1 MTREKTKRFDGKV
14 YLLMHTGHI
23 LRYMRQWRE
32 HYTALG
38 YRVELDKTE
47 RSKIYQ
53 LWIRSG
59 TDPESAGVMPA
70 RIPIS
75 NKIGR
80 DEKIIFL
87 GML

>member
-14 YLLMHTGHI
+14 YALRHIGHI
-23 LRYMRQWRE
+23 LRYIKQWQK

-38 YRVELDKTE
+38 YRVELVREK
-47 RSKIYQ
+47 SIYQ

-59 TDPESAGVMPA
+59 GNPDDPGPMPE
-70 RIPIS
+70 RVTLS
-75 NKIGR
+75 HRTGKE
-80 DEKIIFL
+80 EKIIFL

>member
-1 MTREKTKRFDGKV
+1 MKEPKTKRFDGKL
-14 YLLMHTGHI
+14 YALRHYGHI
-23 LRYMRQWRE
+23 LRYIRKLRA

-38 YRVELDKTE
+38 YRVELVREK
-47 RSKIYQ
+47 SIYQ

>member
-1 MTREKTKRFDGKV
+1 MTQEKTKRFDGKL
-14 YLLMHTGHI
+14 YFLMHTGHI
-23 LRYMRQWRE
+23 LRYIKQWQK

-38 YRVELDKTE
+38 YRVELVREK
-47 RSKIYQ
+47 SIYQ

-59 TDPESAGVMPA
+59 TNPDDPGPMPA

-87 GML
+87 GRL